1 MNKFTQNKVY
11 QGLKPIKSLL
21 PKDIQKL
28 ARSQKNT
35 FFELKDKWS
44 TIVGGEIANQCTPEK
59 IKQNDNNKG
68 KILFLSVPKDYL
80 IDVDYSRDYIVEK
93 LNSYFGYNFINKI
106 VINSFKV
113 SKLKS
118 DTIKKAPVLNETLSK
133 KIGQIKNEKLKNAF
147 KEFFKNE
154 N

>member
-1 MNKFTQNKVY
+1 MKKFTKDKVY
-11 QGLKPIKSLL
+11 QGLKPIKLVLS
-21 PKDIQKL
+21 KEVKKL
-28 ARSQKNT
+28 ASSQKSSLSEVKSNW
-35 FFELKDKWS
+35 KS
-44 TIVGGEIANQCTPEK
+44 IVGAELANISSPEK
-59 IKQNDNNKG
+59 LKQSTAQQER
-68 KILFLSVPKDYL
+68 ILFLRVPKEFL
-80 IDVDYSRDYIVEK
+80 LEIDYSRDYIIDK